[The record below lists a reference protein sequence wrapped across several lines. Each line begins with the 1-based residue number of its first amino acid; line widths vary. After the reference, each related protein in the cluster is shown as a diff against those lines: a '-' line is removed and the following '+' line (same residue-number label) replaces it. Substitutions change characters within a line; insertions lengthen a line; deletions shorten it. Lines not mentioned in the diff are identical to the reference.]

1 MADQSVEPSSK
12 EPGPVSPSQRRS
24 PLFTTEDYWAVWL
37 GLGVI
42 ALAMS
47 VFWAGSTI
55 KELAVTPGTW
65 STIDEIGKD
74 FVKHFVPYTAIFL
87 GFGAIFSISMWA
99 MGRSVTEFALGYFIV
114 FLGSLAIFYLAG
126 WKLMKTWHM
135 GAPLLALLIGIIIG
149 NIIKMPRWFHT
160 AMRTEY
166 YIKTGIVLLGAT
178 LPLTLIFEAGGI
190 AFLQATI
197 VSVGTWMTI
206 FLAATRIFK
215 LDPRFGAVLG
225 TGGAVCGVSGS
236 IAIGG
241 AVRAEKDH
249 IAIGIGVVSVWAI
262 VMVFALAIV
271 TKFMIPPPGV
281 PVTDASPW
289 YAITPGEAGA
299 WVGTSE
305 YADAAGFAVV
315 AEIAN
320 EYGDAS
326 IHTFTLMKV
335 IGRDIWIGI
344 WAFILSII
352 SCTFWERDRSGR
364 VGAGVIWERFPKFVL
379 GFFAACIIMSII
391 AALAPKDHVGKT
403 GAEGTFKS
411 KAQKQSY
418 HADFSDYKVP
428 EELAH
433 KFSYDPQVKVIKFN
447 GKMSLDELELLS
459 SAATTLDQKWA
470 LKNLHYKSDWFQSE
484 LYSKAIGPIK
494 KLRSWAFVF
503 CFLCIGLSTRFKDL
517 LTFGLKPFWAFT
529 IGVVVNVPLGFIL
542 STVVFSNYWQAI
554 K

>member
-1 MADQSVEPSSK
+1 MRDEDK
-12 EPGPVSPSQRRS
+12 TNEQRIPPPKPRS
-24 PLFTTEDYWAVWL
+24 PLLITEDYWAVWL
-37 GLGVI
+37 GLGII
-42 ALAMS
+42 ALAMG

-55 KELAVTPGTW
+55 KPWAVTPSTW
-65 STIDEIGKD
+65 IRIGDIGKD
-74 FVKHFVPYTAIFL
+74 FSQYYGAYTAVFL
-87 GFGAIFSISMWA
+87 GFGAIFSLSMWV
-99 MGRSVTEFALGYFIV
+99 MGRSAKEFIPGYVIV
-114 FLGSLAIFYLAG
+114 FLGSLAIFYLAA
-126 WKLMKTWHM
+126 WDVVEAWDI
-135 GAPLLALLIGIIIG
+135 GAPLLALLIGIIFG

-249 IAIGIGVVSVWAI
+249 IAIGIGVVSVWA
-262 VMVFALAIV
+262 VLMVFTLAIA
-271 TKFMIPPPGV
+271 TKFMIPPLGV

-320 EYGDAS
+320 KYGDAP

-344 WAFILSII
+344 WAFVLSIV
-352 SCTFWERDRSGR
+352 SCTFWESDRSGR
-364 VGAGVIWERFPKFVL
+364 VGARVIWDRFPKFVL

-391 AALAPKDHVGKT
+391 AALGPKDHKGETSV
-403 GAEGTFKS
+403 EGTFKS
-411 KAQKQSY
+411 KAQKYAYQ
-418 HADFSDYKVP
+418 ADFSDYKVP
-428 EELAH
+428 EALAH
-433 KFSYDPQVKVIKFN
+433 KFSYDSQARMITFK
-447 GKMSLDELELLS
+447 GKMSLTELEML
-459 SAATTLDQKWA
+459 SAAATSADQKWA
-470 LKNLHYKSDWFQSE
+470 LKDLHYKSDWFESV
-484 LYSKAIGPIK
+484 LSSKAISPIK

-517 LTFGLKPFWAFT
+517 LIFGMKPFWAFT
-529 IGVVVNVPLGFIL
+529 IGVIVNVPLGFIL
-542 STVVFSNYWQAI
+542 STIVFSHYWQAI

>member
-1 MADQSVEPSSK
+1 MAAKGKKGSFERQAQSPTAKGRSK
-12 EPGPVSPSQRRS
+12 
-24 PLFTTEDYWAVWL
+24 LLTTEDYWAIWL

-42 ALAMS
+42 ALAMG
-47 VFWAGSTI
+47 VFWAGGTI
-55 KELAVTPGTW
+55 KPFAVTPDSW
-65 STIDEIGKD
+65 SRIGEIGQD
-74 FVKHFVPYTAIFL
+74 LVNHLGAYAVICL
-87 GFGAIFSISMWA
+87 GFGAVFSLSMLA
-99 MGRSVTEFALGYFIV
+99 MGRSLKEFIPGYAIV
-114 FLGSLAIFYLAG
+114 FLGSLAIFYIAE
-126 WKLMKTWHM
+126 WKVMKEWDL
-135 GAPLLALLIGIIIG
+135 GAPLLALLIGTIIG
-149 NIIKMPRWFHT
+149 NIKKMPRWFHT

-197 VSVGTWMTI
+197 VSVSTWMTI

-271 TKFMIPPPGV
+271 TKFMIPPLGV
-281 PVTDASPW
+281 PVTNTSPW

-315 AEIAN
+315 AEIAT
-320 EYGDAS
+320 EHGDAP
-326 IHTFTLMKV
+326 IHAFTLMKV

-344 WAFILSII
+344 WAFVLSII
-352 SCTFWERDRSGR
+352 SCVYWEKGQGGT
-364 VGAGVIWERFPKFVL
+364 VGARIIWERFPKFVL
-379 GFFAACIIMSII
+379 GFFAACIIMSVI
-391 AALAPKDHVGKT
+391 AGLAPKDHVGKST
-403 GAEGTFKS
+403 LDGIFKS
-411 KAQKQSY
+411 KAQKQEY
-418 HADFSDYKVP
+418 HADFSNYQIP
-428 EELAH
+428 EQVAH
-433 KFSYDPQVKVIKFN
+433 KFAYDPEAGIIIFK
-447 GKMSLDELELLS
+447 GKMSLDELGILTS
-459 SAATTLDQKWA
+459 NATTSDQKWA
-470 LKNLHYKSDWFQSE
+470 LKNLQYKSDWFESE
-484 LYSKAIGPIK
+484 LSSRGISPIK
-494 KLRSWAFVF
+494 ALRSWAFVF

-517 LTFGLKPFWAFT
+517 LTFGMKPFWAFT
-529 IGVVVNVPLGFIL
+529 IGVIVNVPLGFIL

>member
-1 MADQSVEPSSK
+1 MAAPPAESTSK
-12 EPGPVSPSQRRS
+12 KGTSAPRPQRRS

-42 ALAMS
+42 ALAMG

-55 KELAVTPGTW
+55 KPLAVTPGTW
-65 STIDEIGKD
+65 STISEIGQD
-74 FVKHFVPYTAIFL
+74 LTRHFLPYAAIFL
-87 GFGAIFSISMWA
+87 GFGAIFSLSMWA
-99 MGRSVTEFALGYFIV
+99 MGRSIQEFMLGYLIV
-114 FLGSLAIFYLAG
+114 FLGSLGIFYLAA
-126 WKLMKTWHM
+126 WKVMKAWHL

-197 VSVGTWMTI
+197 VSVGTWTTI

-262 VMVFALAIV
+262 VMVFALAIG

-281 PVTDASPW
+281 PVTDTSPW

-344 WAFILSII
+344 WAFILSIV
-352 SCTFWERDRSGR
+352 SCTFWEKSRSGR
-364 VGAGVIWERFPKFVL
+364 VGAGVIWERFPKFVM

-391 AALAPKDHVGKT
+391 AALAPKDHAGKT
-403 GAEGTFKS
+403 TAEGVFKS
-411 KAQKQSY
+411 KAQKQTY
-418 HADFSDYKVP
+418 QADFSDYKVP
-428 EELAH
+428 EQLAH
-433 KFSYDPQVKVIKFN
+433 RFFYDPQTKVITFK
-447 GKMSLDELELLS
+447 GKMSLDELQMLS
-459 SAATTLDQKWA
+459 SRATTSGQKWA

-484 LYSKAIGPIK
+484 LYSKAISPIK
-494 KLRSWAFVF
+494 QLRSWAFVF

-529 IGVVVNVPLGFIL
+529 IGVLVNVPLGFIL
-542 STVVFSNYWQAI
+542 SSVVFSGYWQAI